1 MRSVL
6 HGVVAAFVLSFAGI
20 AVAEVTSGPQVGDK
34 VGAFEV
40 TKVAGNP
47 DDGVADGRKLCYRC
61 KMGARPVVMLFARTA
76 DDRLAKLLKKLDEEL
91 EEHKDDKLSGF
102 VNMIGADEDSLKKA
116 AAEFATKHGIKRI
129 AFVVPEDAK
138 NGPEDLK
145 IAPDADLT
153 VVCYKEGT
161 VKANHAF
168 AKGALSDEKIDAV
181 VKASC
186 KLVE

>member
-1 MRSVL
+1 
-6 HGVVAAFVLSFAGI
+6 
-20 AVAEVTSGPQVGDK
+20 
-34 VGAFEV
+34 
-40 TKVAGNP
+40 
-47 DDGVADGRKLCYRC
+47 
-61 KMGARPVVMLFARTA
+61 
-76 DDRLAKLLKKLDEEL
+76 
-91 EEHKDDKLSGF
+91 
-102 VNMIGADEDSLKKA
+102 MIGADEDSLKKA
-116 AAEFATKHGIKRI
+116 ATEFATKHGIKRI

-138 NGPEDLK
+138 HGPGDLK

-186 KLVE
+186 NLVE

>member
-1 MRSVL
+1 MRSMVR
-6 HGVVAAFVLSFAGI
+6 GVMAAVVLSFAGV
-20 AVAEVTSGPQVGDK
+20 AAAEVTSGPQVGET

-91 EEHKDDKLSGF
+91 DEHKDDKLSGF
-102 VNMIGADEDSLKKA
+102 VNMIGADEAALKKA

-138 NGPEDLK
+138 NGPENLK

-161 VKANHAF
+161 VKANQAF
-168 AKGALSDEKIDAV
+168 AKGGLSDEKIDAV

-186 KLVE
+186 TLVE

>member
-1 MRSVL
+1 MRCVMR
-6 HGVVAAFVLSFAGI
+6 GVVAALVLSVAG
-20 AVAEVTSGPQVGDK
+20 VCMAEMTSGPQVGET

-47 DDGVADGRKLCYRC
+47 DDGVTEGRKLCYRC
-61 KMGARPVVMLFARTA
+61 KMGSKPVVMLFARTA

-91 EEHKDDKLSGF
+91 DEHKDDKLSGF
-102 VNMIGADEDSLKKA
+102 INMIGADEATLKKA
-116 AAEFATKHGIKRI
+116 AADFATKHGIKRI
-129 AFVVPEDAK
+129 AFVVPEEFK
-138 NGPEDLK
+138 NGPEDFK

-153 VVCYKEGT
+153 VVCYKEGK

-168 AKGALSDEKIDAV
+168 AKGGLSDEKIDAV

>member
-1 MRSVL
+1 MRSMVR
-6 HGVVAAFVLSFAGI
+6 GVVAALVLSFAGA
-20 AVAEVTSGPQVGDK
+20 AVAEITSGPQVGGT
-34 VGAFEV
+34 VGAFDV

-47 DDGVADGRKLCYRC
+47 DDGVDAGRKLCYRC
-61 KMGARPVVMLFARTA
+61 KMGSRPVVMLFARTA

-91 EEHKDDKLSGF
+91 EEHKDDKLVGF
-102 VNMIGADEDSLKKA
+102 VNMIGADEAALKKA
-116 AAEFATKHGIKRI
+116 AAEFVTKHGIKRI
-129 AFVVPEDAK
+129 AFVVPEHAT
-138 NGPEDLK
+138 NGPEDFK

-153 VVCYKEGT
+153 VVCYKEGK

-168 AKGALSDEKIDAV
+168 AKGGLSDDKIEAV